1 MLNILFV
8 CMGNICRSPAAE
20 AIMKKIVKK
29 EELSDKINCD
39 SAGTIGYHEGEK
51 ADERMIRYA
60 ANRGINITSIS
71 RKIRPDD
78 MIKFDYIVA
87 MDDDNLKNIINMDP
101 NGKFRK
107 KIFKMTQFSSDKR
120 VREVPDPYYGGSQG
134 FENVLN
140 ILEDSCKNFLSF
152 IKKENE
158 M

>member
-1 MLNILFV
+1 
-8 CMGNICRSPAAE
+8 MGNICRSPAAE

-87 MDDDNLKNIINMDP
+87 MDDDNLRNIINMGST
-101 NGKFRK
+101 GKFRK

>member
-1 MLNILFV
+1 
-8 CMGNICRSPAAE
+8 MGNICRSPAAE
-20 AIMKKIVKK
+20 AIMEKIVN
-29 EELSDKINCD
+29 EEKLSDKINCD

-51 ADERMIRYA
+51 ADKRMITHA

-78 MIKFDYIVA
+78 LMKFDYIVA
-87 MDDDNLKNIINMDP
+87 MDDDNLKNIFNIDSS
-101 NGKFRK
+101 GIFRK
-107 KIFKMTQFSSDKR
+107 KIFKITQFSSDKR
-120 VREVPDPYYGGSQG
+120 VKEVPDPYYGGSQG